1 MSILSV
7 SAITRRTFTGLAVG
21 GAALVAAPRIMR
33 AAFPERTIR
42 IMVGFGAGGTVDTI
56 ARIVAQ
62 AIGPILGQSV
72 IIENRPGG
80 SGSIA
85 ANAVVQAPSDGHSL
99 LLGVFSHAV
108 APALMTLNYDTIKDL
123 TAVSQVA
130 SVPLF
135 LFASE
140 KSPYHSVADVVAA
153 AKAKPETVT
162 YASGGVGS
170 SAHLGA
176 ELFARK
182 VGIKLVH
189 VPYRGGAQT
198 VQSLLSGEVELMW
211 DTPAPTTHSFVA
223 DGKLRALAVMSNKRL
238 SSFSDVPAIGELG
251 YGNDLEV
258 QAWQG
263 VLVRS
268 GTPAAIIDTL
278 SHAIAKGMAHDDTK
292 QRIAAIAVEPMATD
306 PASFEA
312 FFTSEVKRWTD
323 VARAAGI
330 EAQ

>member
-1 MSILSV
+1 M
-7 SAITRRTFTGLAVG
+7 TRRTFTGLGAG
-21 GAALVAAPRIMR
+21 GAALLAVPRIAR
-33 AAFPERTIR
+33 AGFPERTIR

-72 IIENRPGG
+72 IVENRPGG

-85 ANAVVQAPSDGHSL
+85 ANVVVQAPADGHTL
-99 LLGVFSHAV
+99 LFGLFSHAV
-108 APALMTLNYDTIKDL
+108 APALMKLNYDTIGDL
-123 TAVSQVA
+123 IAVSQVA

-140 KSPYHSVADVVAA
+140 TSPYHSVADVVAA
-153 AKAKPETVT
+153 AKAKPDTVT

-170 SAHLGA
+170 SAHLGG

-238 SSFSDVPAIGELG
+238 SSFPDVPAIGELG

-268 GTPAAIIDTL
+268 GTPAAIVETL
-278 SHAIAKGMAHDDTK
+278 YHAIAKGMALDDPR
-292 QRIAAIAVEPMATD
+292 QRIAAMAVEPMATD
-306 PASFEA
+306 PAAFEA

-323 VARAAGI
+323 VARTAGI
-330 EAQ
+330 QAQ

>member
-1 MSILSV
+1 M
-7 SAITRRTFTGLAVG
+7 SAITRRSFTGLAAG
-21 GAALVAAPRIMR
+21 GAALLAAPRLAC

-42 IMVGFGAGGTVDTI
+42 IMVGFSAGGTVDTI

-62 AIGPILGQSV
+62 TIGPILGQSV

-85 ANAVVQAPSDGHSL
+85 ANAVLQAPADGHTL
-99 LLGVFSHAV
+99 LFGIFSHAV
-108 APALMTLNYDTIKDL
+108 APALMTLNYDTVKDF

-135 LFASE
+135 MFASE
-140 KSPYHSVADVVAA
+140 QSPYHSVADVVAA
-153 AKAKPETVT
+153 AKAKPDTVT

-170 SAHLGA
+170 SAHLSG

-182 VGIKLVH
+182 VGTTLVH
-189 VPYRGGAQT
+189 VPYRGGAPA
-198 VQSLLSGEVELMW
+198 VQSLLSGEVELLW
-211 DTPAPTTHSFVA
+211 DTPTPTTHSFVA
-223 DGKLRALAVMSNKRL
+223 DGKLRPLAVMSNKRL
-238 SSFSDVPAIGELG
+238 SSFPDVPAIGELG

-268 GTPAAIIDTL
+268 GTPAAIVDTL
-278 SHAIAKGMAHDDTK
+278 SQAIAKGMALDDPK
-292 QRIAAIAVEPMATD
+292 QRIAAMAVEPMATD
-306 PASFEA
+306 PAAFEA

-330 EAQ
+330 QAQ

>member
-1 MSILSV
+1 MSV
-7 SAITRRTFTGLAVG
+7 MTRRTFTGLGAG
-21 GAALVAAPRIMR
+21 GAALLAVPRIAR
-33 AAFPERTIR
+33 AGFPERTIR

-72 IIENRPGG
+72 IVENRPGG

-85 ANAVVQAPSDGHSL
+85 ANVVVQAPADGHTL
-99 LLGVFSHAV
+99 LFGLFSHAV
-108 APALMTLNYDTIKDL
+108 APALMKLNYDTIGDL
-123 TAVSQVA
+123 IAVSQVA

-140 KSPYHSVADVVAA
+140 TSPYHSVADVVAA
-153 AKAKPETVT
+153 AKAKPDTVT

-170 SAHLGA
+170 SAHLGG

-238 SSFSDVPAIGELG
+238 SSFPDVPAIGELG

-268 GTPAAIIDTL
+268 GTPTAIVDTL
-278 SHAIAKGMAHDDTK
+278 YHAIAKGMALDDPR
-292 QRIAAIAVEPMATD
+292 QRIAAMAVEPMTTD
-306 PASFEA
+306 PAAFEA

-323 VARAAGI
+323 VARTAGI
-330 EAQ
+330 QAQ

>member
-1 MSILSV
+1 
-7 SAITRRTFTGLAVG
+7 
-21 GAALVAAPRIMR
+21 
-33 AAFPERTIR
+33 
-42 IMVGFGAGGTVDTI
+42 MVGFSAGGTVDTV

-62 AIGPILGQSV
+62 AIGPVLGQSV
-72 IIENRPGG
+72 IVENRPGG

-85 ANAVVQAPSDGHSL
+85 ANAVLQAPADGHTL
-99 LLGVFSHAV
+99 LYGIFSHAV
-108 APALMTLNYDTIKDL
+108 APGLMTLNYDTIKDF

-140 KSPYHSVADVVAA
+140 QSPYRSVADVVAA
-153 AKAKPETVT
+153 AKAKPDKVT

-170 SAHLGA
+170 SAHLSA

-182 VGIKLVH
+182 VGITLVH
-189 VPYRGGAQT
+189 VPYRGGAPA

-211 DTPAPTTHSFVA
+211 DTPTPATHSFVA
-223 DGKLRALAVMSNKRL
+223 DDKLRALAVMSNKRL
-238 SSFSDVPAIGELG
+238 SSFPDVPAIGELG

-268 GTPAAIIDTL
+268 GTPTAIIDTL
-278 SHAIAKGMAHDDTK
+278 YHAIAQGMALADPK
-292 QRIAAIAVEPMATD
+292 QRIAAMAVEPMATD
-306 PASFEA
+306 PAAFEA
-312 FFTSEVKRWTD
+312 FFTSEVRRWTD
-323 VARAAGI
+323 VVRAAGI
-330 EAQ
+330 QAQ

>member
-1 MSILSV
+1 MKLPRRKFLRAAASTVAGAVALPALSRIA
-7 SAITRRTFTGLAVG
+7 SASDYPTRPVRIIVGFAAG
-21 GAALVAAPRIMR
+21 GAPDILARLCGQWLS
-33 AAFPERTIR
+33 ERLGQSFVIENRT
-42 IMVGFGAGGTVDTI
+42 GAGGNI
-56 ARIVAQ
+56 AT
-62 AIGPILGQSV
+62 
-72 IIENRPGG
+72 E
-80 SGSIA
+80 
-85 ANAVVQAPSDGHSL
+85 AVVQAPPDGYTL
-99 LLGVFSHAV
+99 LLASTGNTVNV
-108 APALMTLNYDTIKDL
+108 TLYNNLNYDFLRDVTP
-123 TAVSQVA
+123 VA
-130 SVPLF
+130 GISREPLAMEVNPSLPVTTVPEF
-135 LFASE
+135 IA
-140 KSPYHSVADVVAA
+140 Y
-153 AKAKPETVT
+153 AKANPGKIN
-162 YASGGVGS
+162 YGSAGIGS
-170 SAHLGA
+170 SLHMAG
-176 ELFARK
+176 ELFNLKAG
-182 VGIKLVH
+182 VKLVH

-268 GTPAAIIDTL
+268 GTPAAIVDTL
-278 SHAIAKGMAHDDTK
+278 YQAIAKGMALDDPR
-292 QRIAAIAVEPMATD
+292 QRIAAMAVEPMATD
-306 PASFEA
+306 PAAFEA

>member
-1 MSILSV
+1 M
-7 SAITRRTFTGLAVG
+7 TRRTFTGLGAG
-21 GAALVAAPRIMR
+21 GAALLAVPRIAR
-33 AAFPERTIR
+33 AGFPERTIR

-62 AIGPILGQSV
+62 TIGPILGQSV
-72 IIENRPGG
+72 IVENRPGG

-85 ANAVVQAPSDGHSL
+85 ANVVVQAPADGHTL
-99 LLGVFSHAV
+99 LFGLFSHAV
-108 APALMTLNYDTIKDL
+108 APALMKLNYDTIGDL
-123 TAVSQVA
+123 IAVSQVA

-140 KSPYHSVADVVAA
+140 TSPYHSVADVVAA
-153 AKAKPETVT
+153 AKAKPDTVT

-170 SAHLGA
+170 SAHLGG

-238 SSFSDVPAIGELG
+238 SSFPDVPAIGELG

-268 GTPAAIIDTL
+268 GTPAAIVDTL
-278 SHAIAKGMAHDDTK
+278 YHAIAKGMALDDPR
-292 QRIAAIAVEPMATD
+292 QRIAAMAVEPMATD
-306 PASFEA
+306 PAAFEA

-323 VARAAGI
+323 VARTAGI
-330 EAQ
+330 QAQ

>member
-1 MSILSV
+1 M
-7 SAITRRTFTGLAVG
+7 SAITRRTFTGLAAG
-21 GAALVAAPRIMR
+21 SGAFLAAPRIVR

-62 AIGPILGQSV
+62 AIGPILGASV
-72 IIENRPGG
+72 IVENRPGG

-85 ANAVVQAPSDGHSL
+85 ANAVVQAPADGHTL
-99 LLGVFSHAV
+99 LFGLFSHAV
-108 APALMTLNYDTIKDL
+108 APALMPLNYDTIKDF

-130 SVPLF
+130 SVPLL

-153 AKAKPETVT
+153 AKAKPDTVT

-170 SAHLGA
+170 SAHLSA

-198 VQSLLSGEVELMW
+198 VQSLLSGDVELMW
-211 DTPAPTTHSFVA
+211 DTPAPTTHSFLA
-223 DGKLRALAVMSNKRL
+223 EGKLRALAVMSNKRL
-238 SSFSDVPAIGELG
+238 SSFPDVPAIGELG
-251 YGNDLEV
+251 YGNDLDV

-278 SHAIAKGMAHDDTK
+278 YHAIAKGMALDDPK
-292 QRIAAIAVEPMATD
+292 QRIAAMAVEPMATD
-306 PASFEA
+306 PAAFEA

-330 EAQ
+330 QAQ

>member
-1 MSILSV
+1 M
-7 SAITRRTFTGLAVG
+7 SAITRRSFTGLAAG
-21 GAALVAAPRIMR
+21 SATLLAAPRIVR

-42 IMVGFGAGGTVDTI
+42 IMVGFSAGGTVDTI

-72 IIENRPGG
+72 IVENRPGG

-85 ANAVVQAPSDGHSL
+85 ANAVLQAPADGHTL
-99 LLGVFSHAV
+99 LFGIFSHAV
-108 APALMTLNYDTIKDL
+108 APALMQLNYDTIKDL
-123 TAVSQVA
+123 AAVSQVA
-130 SVPLF
+130 TVPLF
-135 LFASE
+135 MFASE

-153 AKAKPETVT
+153 AKARPDTVT
-162 YASGGVGS
+162 YATGGVGS

-189 VPYRGGAQT
+189 VPYRGGAPA
-198 VQSLLSGEVELMW
+198 VQSLLSNEVGVMW
-211 DTPAPTTHSFVA
+211 DTPTPTTHSFIA
-223 DGKLRALAVMSNKRL
+223 DGTLRALAVMSNQRL
-238 SSFSDVPAIGELG
+238 SSFPDVPAIGELG

-268 GTPAAIIDTL
+268 DTPAAIIDTL
-278 SHAIAKGMAHDDTK
+278 YHAIAKGMALDDSK
-292 QRIAAIAVEPMATD
+292 QRIAAMAVEPMATD
-306 PASFEA
+306 PAAFEA

-323 VARAAGI
+323 VARSAGI
-330 EAQ
+330 QAQ

>member
-1 MSILSV
+1 MSV
-7 SAITRRTFTGLAVG
+7 MTRRSFTGLGAG
-21 GAALVAAPRIMR
+21 GAALLAAPRIAR

-72 IIENRPGG
+72 IVENRPGG

-85 ANAVVQAPSDGHSL
+85 ANAVVQAPADGHTL
-99 LLGVFSHAV
+99 LFGMFSHAV
-108 APALMTLNYDTIKDL
+108 APALMKLNYDTIGDL

-140 KSPYHSVADVVAA
+140 TSPYHSVADVVAA
-153 AKAKPETVT
+153 AKAKPDTVT
-162 YASGGVGS
+162 YASSGVGS
-170 SAHLGA
+170 SAHLGG

-198 VQSLLSGEVELMW
+198 VQSLLSSEVELMW

-238 SSFSDVPAIGELG
+238 SSFPDVPAIGELG

-268 GTPAAIIDTL
+268 GTPAAIVDTL
-278 SHAIAKGMAHDDTK
+278 YHAVAKGMALDDPR
-292 QRIAAIAVEPMATD
+292 QRIAAMAVEPMATD
-306 PASFEA
+306 PAAFEA
-312 FFTSEVKRWTD
+312 FFTSEVKRWTEI
-323 VARAAGI
+323 ARAAGI
-330 EAQ
+330 QAQ

>member
-1 MSILSV
+1 M
-7 SAITRRTFTGLAVG
+7 SAITRRTFAGLAA
-21 GAALVAAPRIMR
+21 GAAALLAAPRIAC

-72 IIENRPGG
+72 IVENRPGG

-85 ANAVVQAPSDGHSL
+85 ANAVLQAPADGHTL
-99 LLGVFSHAV
+99 LFGLFSHAV
-108 APALMTLNYDTIKDL
+108 APALMKLNYDTTKDF

-153 AKAKPETVT
+153 AKAKPDMVT

-170 SAHLGA
+170 SAHLSG

-182 VGIKLVH
+182 VGIQLVH

-198 VQSLLSGEVELMW
+198 VQSLLAGEVELMW

-223 DGKLRALAVMSNKRL
+223 DGKLRALAVMSNRRL
-238 SSFSDVPAIGELG
+238 SSFPDVPAIGELG

-278 SHAIAKGMAHDDTK
+278 YHAIAKGMALDDPK
-292 QRIAAIAVEPMATD
+292 QRIAAMAVEPMATD
-306 PASFEA
+306 PAAFEA

-330 EAQ
+330 QAQ

>member
-1 MSILSV
+1 MSV
-7 SAITRRTFTGLAVG
+7 MTRRTFTGLGAG
-21 GAALVAAPRIMR
+21 GAALLAAPRIAR

-72 IIENRPGG
+72 IVENRPGG

-85 ANAVVQAPSDGHSL
+85 ANAVVQAPADGHTL
-99 LLGVFSHAV
+99 LFGVFSHAV
-108 APALMTLNYDTIKDL
+108 APALMKLNYDTIRDL

-140 KSPYHSVADVVAA
+140 TSPYHSVADVVAA
-153 AKAKPETVT
+153 AKAKPDTVT
-162 YASGGVGS
+162 YASSGVGS
-170 SAHLGA
+170 SAHLGG

-211 DTPAPTTHSFVA
+211 DTPAPTTHAFVA

-238 SSFSDVPAIGELG
+238 SSFPDVPAISELG

-268 GTPAAIIDTL
+268 GTPAAIVDTL
-278 SHAIAKGMAHDDTK
+278 YHAIAKGMALDDPR
-292 QRIAAIAVEPMATD
+292 QRIAAMGVEPMATD
-306 PASFEA
+306 PAAFEA
-312 FFTSEVKRWTD
+312 FFTSEVKRWTEI
-323 VARAAGI
+323 ARAAGI
-330 EAQ
+330 QAQ

>member
-1 MSILSV
+1 M
-7 SAITRRTFTGLAVG
+7 SAITRRTFTGLATG
-21 GAALVAAPRIMR
+21 GAALLAAPRIAG

-42 IMVGFGAGGTVDTI
+42 IMVGFSAGGTVDTV

-85 ANAVVQAPSDGHSL
+85 ANAVLQAPADGHTL
-99 LLGVFSHAV
+99 LFGIFSHAV
-108 APALMTLNYDTIKDL
+108 APALMMLNYDTIKDFS
-123 TAVSQVA
+123 AVSQVA

-140 KSPYHSVADVVAA
+140 QSPYHSVADVVAA
-153 AKAKPETVT
+153 AKAKPDTVT

-170 SAHLGA
+170 SAHLGG

-182 VGIKLVH
+182 VGITLVH
-189 VPYRGGAQT
+189 VPYRGGAPA

-211 DTPAPTTHSFVA
+211 DTPTPTTHSFVA
-223 DGKLRALAVMSNKRL
+223 DGKLRPLAVMSNKRL
-238 SSFSDVPAIGELG
+238 SSFPDVPAIGELG

-278 SHAIAKGMAHDDTK
+278 YRAIAKGMALGDSK

-306 PASFEA
+306 PATFEA

-330 EAQ
+330 QAQ

>member
-1 MSILSV
+1 MSGV
-7 SAITRRTFTGLAVG
+7 TRRAFTGVAAG
-21 GAALVAAPRIMR
+21 GTALLAAPRIAC

-72 IIENRPGG
+72 IVENRPGG

-85 ANAVVQAPSDGHSL
+85 ANAVVQAPADGHTL
-99 LLGVFSHAV
+99 LFGVFSHAV
-108 APALMTLNYDTIKDL
+108 APALMKLDYDTIKDL

-140 KSPYHSVADVVAA
+140 KSPYHSVADVVAV
-153 AKAKPETVT
+153 AKAKPGTVT

-170 SAHLGA
+170 SGHLSG

-189 VPYRGGAQT
+189 VPYRGGSQT
-198 VQSLLSGEVELMW
+198 VQSLLAGDVELMW
-211 DTPAPTTHSFVA
+211 DTPSPTTHSFVA

-238 SSFSDVPAIGELG
+238 SSFSDVPTIGELG

-263 VLVRS
+263 VLVRI
-268 GTPAAIIDTL
+268 GTPQAIIDTL
-278 SHAIAKGMAHDDTK
+278 YHAIAKGMALDDPR
-292 QRIAAIAVEPMATD
+292 QHIAAMAVEPMATD
-306 PASFEA
+306 PAAFEV
-312 FFTSEVKRWTD
+312 FFMSEVKRWTD

-330 EAQ
+330 QAQ

>member
-1 MSILSV
+1 LGAV
-7 SAITRRTFTGLAVG
+7 TRRTFTGLAAG
-21 GAALVAAPRIMR
+21 GATLLAASRIAC

-72 IIENRPGG
+72 IVENRPGG

-85 ANAVVQAPSDGHSL
+85 ANAVVQAPADGHTL
-99 LLGVFSHAV
+99 LFGVFSHAV
-108 APALMTLNYDTIKDL
+108 APALMKLDYDTIKDL

-135 LFASE
+135 LFAPE
-140 KSPYHSVADVVAA
+140 NSPYHSVADVVAA
-153 AKAKPETVT
+153 AKAKPDTVT

-170 SAHLGA
+170 SGHLSG

-189 VPYRGGAQT
+189 VPYRGGSQT
-198 VQSLLSGEVELMW
+198 VQSLLAGDVELMW

-238 SSFSDVPAIGELG
+238 SSFPDVPAIGELG
-251 YGNDLEV
+251 YGNDLDV

-268 GTPAAIIDTL
+268 GTPPAIINTL
-278 SHAIAKGMAHDDTK
+278 YQAIAKGMALDDPK
-292 QRIAAIAVEPMATD
+292 QRIAAMAVEPMATD
-306 PASFEA
+306 PAAFEA
-312 FFTSEVKRWTD
+312 FFKSEVKRWTD

-330 EAQ
+330 QAQ

>member
-1 MSILSV
+1 M
-7 SAITRRTFTGLAVG
+7 SAITRRTFTGLAAG
-21 GAALVAAPRIMR
+21 GVAIFCMSRIAR
-33 AAFPERTIR
+33 AAFPDRTIR
-42 IMVGFGAGGTVDTI
+42 IIVGFSAGGTVDTV

-72 IIENRPGG
+72 IVENRPGG

-85 ANAVVQAPSDGHSL
+85 ANAVLQAPADGHTL
-99 LLGVFSHAV
+99 LFGLFSHAV
-108 APALMTLNYDTIKDL
+108 APALMKLNYDTIKDL

-198 VQSLLSGEVELMW
+198 VQSLLSGDVELMW
-211 DTPAPTTHSFVA
+211 DTPAPTTHSLVA

-238 SSFSDVPAIGELG
+238 SSFPDVPAIGELG

-268 GTPAAIIDTL
+268 GTPPAIIDTL
-278 SHAIAKGMAHDDTK
+278 YQAIAKGMALDDPK
-292 QRIAAIAVEPMATD
+292 QRIAAMAVEPMATD
-306 PASFEA
+306 PAAFEA

>member
-1 MSILSV
+1 MSV
-7 SAITRRTFTGLAVG
+7 MTRRTFTRFGAG
-21 GAALVAAPRIMR
+21 GAALLAAPRIAC

-42 IMVGFGAGGTVDTI
+42 IVVGFGAGGTVDTI

-72 IIENRPGG
+72 IVENRPGG

-85 ANAVVQAPSDGHSL
+85 ANAVVQAPADGHTL
-99 LLGVFSHAV
+99 LFGLFSHAV
-108 APALMTLNYDTIKDL
+108 APALMKLNYDTIGDL

-140 KSPYHSVADVVAA
+140 TSPYHSVADVVAA
-153 AKAKPETVT
+153 AKAKPDTIT

-170 SAHLGA
+170 SAHLGG

-238 SSFSDVPAIGELG
+238 SSFPDVPAIGELG

-268 GTPAAIIDTL
+268 GTPPAIIDTL
-278 SHAIAKGMAHDDTK
+278 YQAIAKGMALDDPK
-292 QRIAAIAVEPMATD
+292 QRIAAMAVEPMATD
-306 PASFEA
+306 PATFEA
-312 FFTSEVKRWTD
+312 FFPSEVKRWTD
-323 VARAAGI
+323 VARTAGI
-330 EAQ
+330 QAQ

>member
-1 MSILSV
+1 MSV
-7 SAITRRTFTGLAVG
+7 MTRRTFTGLGAG
-21 GAALVAAPRIMR
+21 GAALLGAPRIAR
-33 AAFPERTIR
+33 AGFPERTIR

-72 IIENRPGG
+72 IVENRPGG

-85 ANAVVQAPSDGHSL
+85 ANAVVQAAADGHTL
-99 LLGVFSHAV
+99 LFGLFSHAV
-108 APALMTLNYDTIKDL
+108 APALMKLNYDTIGDL
-123 TAVSQVA
+123 IAVSQVA

-140 KSPYHSVADVVAA
+140 TSPYHSVADVVAA
-153 AKAKPETVT
+153 AKAKPDTVT

-170 SAHLGA
+170 SAHLGG

-238 SSFSDVPAIGELG
+238 SSFPDVPAIGELG

-268 GTPAAIIDTL
+268 GTPAAIVDTL
-278 SHAIAKGMAHDDTK
+278 YHAIAKGMALDDPR
-292 QRIAAIAVEPMATD
+292 QRIAAMAVEPMATD
-306 PASFEA
+306 PAAFEA

-323 VARAAGI
+323 VARTAGI
-330 EAQ
+330 QAQ

>member
-1 MSILSV
+1 V
-7 SAITRRTFTGLAVG
+7 SATTRRTFTGLAAGV
-21 GAALVAAPRIMR
+21 AALITAPRIMR

-62 AIGPILGQSV
+62 AIGPILGQGV

-85 ANAVVQAPSDGHSL
+85 ANAVVQAPADGHTL
-99 LLGVFSHAV
+99 LFGLFSHAV
-108 APALMTLNYDTIKDL
+108 APALMKLNYDTIKDL
-123 TAVSQVA
+123 TAVSQIA

-140 KSPYHSVADVVAA
+140 KSPYHSVADVAAA
-153 AKAKPETVT
+153 AKAKPGTVT

-176 ELFARK
+176 ELFARR
-182 VGIKLVH
+182 VGIELVH

-198 VQSLLSGEVELMW
+198 VQSLFSGDVELMW
-211 DTPAPTTHSFVA
+211 DTPTPTTHSFVT

-238 SSFSDVPAIGELG
+238 SSFPDVPGIGELG
-251 YGNDLEV
+251 YGNELEV

-278 SHAIAKGMAHDDTK
+278 YHAIAKGMALDDSK
-292 QRIAAIAVEPMATD
+292 QRIAAMAIDPMATD
-306 PASFEA
+306 PAAFEA

-323 VARAAGI
+323 VAHATGI

>member
-1 MSILSV
+1 M
-7 SAITRRTFTGLAVG
+7 SAITRRTFAGLTAG
-21 GAALVAAPRIMR
+21 GAALLAAPRMVR

-56 ARIVAQ
+56 ARVVAQ
-62 AIGPILGQSV
+62 AIGPTLGQSV

-85 ANAVVQAPSDGHSL
+85 ANAVVQAPADGHTL
-99 LLGVFSHAV
+99 LFGVFSHAV
-108 APALMTLNYDTIKDL
+108 APALMKLNYDTIGDF
-123 TAVSQVA
+123 TAVSQIA

-153 AKAKPETVT
+153 AKAQPGTVT

-176 ELFARK
+176 ERFARK
-182 VGIKLVH
+182 VGIELVH

-198 VQSLLSGEVELMW
+198 VQSLFSGDVELMW
-211 DTPAPTTHSFVA
+211 DTPAPTTHSDVA

-238 SSFSDVPAIGELG
+238 SSFPDVPAIGELG

-278 SHAIAKGMAHDDTK
+278 YQAIAKGMALDDTT
-292 QRIAAIAVEPMATD
+292 QRIAAMAVEPMATD
-306 PASFEA
+306 PAAFEA
-312 FFTSEVKRWTD
+312 FFTREVRRWTD

-330 EAQ
+330 QAQ

>member
-1 MSILSV
+1 M
-7 SAITRRTFTGLAVG
+7 SAITRRTFTGLAAG
-21 GAALVAAPRIMR
+21 SGAFLAAPRIVR

-72 IIENRPGG
+72 IVENRPGG

-85 ANAVVQAPSDGHSL
+85 ANAVLQAPADGHTL
-99 LLGVFSHAV
+99 LFGIFSHAV
-108 APALMTLNYDTIKDL
+108 APALVTLNYDTVKDFA
-123 TAVSQVA
+123 AVSQVA

-140 KSPYHSVADVVAA
+140 QSPYHNVADVVAA
-153 AKAKPETVT
+153 AKAKPDTVT

-182 VGIKLVH
+182 VGITLVH
-189 VPYRGGAQT
+189 IPYRGGAPA

-211 DTPAPTTHSFVA
+211 DTPTPTTHSFVA

-238 SSFSDVPAIGELG
+238 SSFPEVPAIGELG

-268 GTPAAIIDTL
+268 GTPAVIIDTL
-278 SHAIAKGMAHDDTK
+278 YHAIAKGMALNDPK
-292 QRIAAIAVEPMATD
+292 QRIAAMAVEPMATD
-306 PASFEA
+306 PAAFEA
-312 FFTSEVKRWTD
+312 FFTSEVTRWTD

-330 EAQ
+330 QAQ

>member
-1 MSILSV
+1 M
-7 SAITRRTFTGLAVG
+7 SAITRRAFTSLAAG
-21 GAALVAAPRIMR
+21 GAALLAAPRIAY
-33 AAFPERTIR
+33 AAFPDRTIR
-42 IMVGFGAGGTVDTI
+42 IMVGFAAGGTVDTV
-56 ARIVAQ
+56 ARIMAQ

-72 IIENRPGG
+72 IVENRPGA

-85 ANAVVQAPSDGHSL
+85 ANAVLQAPADGHTL
-99 LLGVFSHAV
+99 LFGVVLHAV
-108 APALMTLNYDTIKDL
+108 APALMKLNYDTVKDF

-130 SVPLF
+130 SVPLL

-153 AKAKPETVT
+153 AKAKPGTVT

-170 SAHLGA
+170 SAHLSA

-182 VGIKLVH
+182 VGITLVH

-198 VQSLLSGEVELMW
+198 AQALFAGDVELMW
-211 DTPAPTTHSFVA
+211 DTPAPATHSFVA

-238 SSFSDVPAIGELG
+238 SSFPDVPAIGELG

-268 GTPAAIIDTL
+268 GTSPAIVDTL
-278 SHAIAKGMAHDDTK
+278 YRAIAKGMALDDPK
-292 QRIAAIAVEPMATD
+292 QRIAAMAVEPMATD
-306 PASFEA
+306 PATFEA

-323 VARAAGI
+323 VAHAAGMQ
-330 EAQ
+330 AQ

>member
-1 MSILSV
+1 MF
-7 SAITRRTFTGLAVG
+7 AGLAA
-21 GAALVAAPRIMR
+21 GAATLLATPRIAS

-62 AIGPILGQSV
+62 AIGPILGQTV
-72 IIENRPGG
+72 IVENRPGG

-85 ANAVVQAPSDGHSL
+85 ANAVLQAPADGHTL
-99 LLGVFSHAV
+99 LFGVFSHAV
-108 APALMTLNYDTIKDL
+108 APALMKLDYDTINDF

-130 SVPLF
+130 SVPLI

-153 AKAKPETVT
+153 AKANPGTVT

-170 SAHLGA
+170 SGHLSG

-182 VGIKLVH
+182 TGITLVH
-189 VPYRGGAQT
+189 VPYRGGSQT
-198 VQSLLSGEVELMW
+198 AQSLLAGDVELMW
-211 DTPAPTTHSFVA
+211 DTPAPATQSFVA
-223 DGKLRALAVMSNKRL
+223 AGKLRALAVMSNRRL
-238 SSFSDVPAIGELG
+238 PSFPDVPAIGELG
-251 YGNDLEV
+251 YGKDLEV

-268 GTPAAIIDTL
+268 GTAPVIVDTL
-278 SHAIAKGMAHDDTK
+278 YNAIAKGMALDDAK
-292 QRIAAIAVEPMATD
+292 GRIAAMAVEPMATD
-306 PASFEA
+306 PAAFEA
-312 FFTSEVKRWTD
+312 FFTGEVKRWTD

-330 EAQ
+330 QAQ